1 MDPLQRD
8 LDAVARESGF
18 SGVLRL
24 DGFATAYG
32 AGITVDTQ
40 LAIASGTKSL
50 TAVTIATL
58 IEDGPLKLSTTARSL
73 LGDDLP
79 SIGHDVTVEHL
90 LSHTSGIGD
99 YFDEELETDVDAFAL
114 PVPIGE
120 LETTEDYL
128 KVLDGHPTKFAPGQ
142 RFSYC
147 NSGYVVLAL
156 IAERASG
163 TSFYD
168 LVHERICTPAQMNDT
183 AFLRSDAL
191 PESAAIGLLA
201 DGRSN
206 VANLPV
212 RGSGDGGIYTTA
224 ADVFA
229 FWRAF
234 LDGDLVSGDWVR
246 ELTRRRTATHGMG
259 FWLDA
264 ESDMVIITGADAG
277 VSFHSAH
284 SPARG
289 MTYAVLSNTSEGAW
303 PLARRVRDVLRA
315 E

>member
-32 AGITVDTQ
+32 DGITVDTQ
-40 LAIASGTKSL
+40 LAIASGTKGL

-58 IEDGPLKLSTTARSL
+58 IEGGLLELSTTARSL

-99 YFDEELETDVDAFAL
+99 YFDEELDTDVDAFAV
-114 PVPIGE
+114 PVPVGE

-212 RGSGDGGIYTTA
+212 RGSG
-224 ADVFA
+224 V
-229 FWRAF
+229 
-234 LDGDLVSGDWVR
+234 
-246 ELTRRRTATHGMG
+246 G